1 LAGKPSI
8 GTETLFRQTR
18 PPLLAFLCPGNWTR
32 NKYGAYVRQALTK
45 GGRLEAIIDF
55 TDVDSFEK
63 SADAYPSYFVFN
75 KGKAGSTEILSVSAS
90 RNGLAPVAKP
100 VCRTFPASSA
110 PLLLAGDH
118 IARFLDQATRDFP
131 SLEDAGCSVRVGSAT
146 GCDSV
151 FLGTDQELLVE
162 TDRLLPFVNA
172 RSIRNARVHWSGTRI
187 VNVFDRNGR
196 PANLEAFPLLSA
208 YLSRHKKALKSR
220 AKAGRSACWWRS
232 IDVLHHEWYASP
244 KLLIADIASR
254 PVVGLDDTGYCA
266 GSGVYQIKS
275 SSWPLEDLL
284 DVLSAGI
291 LGTFI
296 GAMSQRSQNGFN
308 RFQKQHIGKI
318 RLPRWDQIEVDWLR
332 RFREARVSRNATS
345 ALELVAELYRCDVG
359 ILAANT
365 ARDWPA
371 FGGHDEGETR
381 TGARKAMDGERAD
394 GGESGRRKGGAHTR
408 TPDGPVEDQRA
419 ISRHRAAA

>member
-1 LAGKPSI
+1 
-8 GTETLFRQTR
+8 
-18 PPLLAFLCPGNWTR
+18 
-32 NKYGAYVRQALTK
+32 
-45 GGRLEAIIDF
+45 
-55 TDVDSFEK
+55 
-63 SADAYPSYFVFN
+63 
-75 KGKAGSTEILSVSAS
+75 
-90 RNGLAPVAKP
+90 
-100 VCRTFPASSA
+100 
-110 PLLLAGDH
+110 
-118 IARFLDQATRDFP
+118 
-131 SLEDAGCSVRVGSAT
+131 
-146 GCDSV
+146 
-151 FLGTDQELLVE
+151 
-162 TDRLLPFVNA
+162 
-172 RSIRNARVHWSGTRI
+172 
-187 VNVFDRNGR
+187 
-196 PANLEAFPLLSA
+196 
-208 YLSRHKKALKSR
+208 
-220 AKAGRSACWWRS
+220 
-232 IDVLHHEWYASP
+232 
-244 KLLIADIASR
+244 LLIADISSR

-275 SSWPLEDLL
+275 SGWPLEDLL
-284 DVLSAGI
+284 VVLSAGI

-318 RLPRWDQIEVDWLR
+318 PLPRWDQIEVDWLR

-381 TGARKAMDGERAD
+381 TGARKAMDGERED
-394 GGESGRRKGGAHTR
+394 GGESGGRKGRARTR